1 MDVICSTSF
10 GMQVNSQKEK
20 ENQFVNHAKK
30 AMTTEIKAI
39 TMLLP
44 SMY

>member
-1 MDVICSTSF
+1 
-10 GMQVNSQKEK
+10 MQVSSQKEK
-20 ENQFVNHAKK
+20 ENQFVAHARK
-30 AMTTEIKAI
+30 AMTTEVKAI